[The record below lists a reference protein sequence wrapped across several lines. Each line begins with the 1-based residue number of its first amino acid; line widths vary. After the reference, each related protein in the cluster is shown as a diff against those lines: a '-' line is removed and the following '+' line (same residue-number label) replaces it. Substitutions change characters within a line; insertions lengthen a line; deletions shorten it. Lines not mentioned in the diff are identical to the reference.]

1 MKRSSSVW
9 ISMRAAV
16 MAAAMVIATTMAVTT
31 VAPAHAA
38 TSADPP
44 SEKRPSPDSAADPFP
59 ISVRVAPAIVLA
71 GKTGATAAVAGAPPV
86 ATSGGLSVVGDTLV
100 AGERT
105 VSVSWVAEGGATAG
119 ALQVRPD
126 ARGHYAATLAAPAKS
141 GTYRVDVV
149 APDGRG
155 RATASFRVVE
165 PIDLGSQI
173 ETTMSA
179 LDTAVAAGL
188 EAVADQVDA
197 QVDSPA
203 KEQAKKKIAAA
214 KRALA
219 EMSAQA
225 GSRALRG
232 TIGAISSDAAL
243 LESKRPRLESL
254 AAGVADAASETE
266 RVRGLTAQMS
276 SADVGCHQL
285 AFVTEVFKAISALL
299 NVKRKV
305 LDLSIGL
312 SKDVLADGASTRAK
326 GAGASAG
333 LAFATGQIVKNLPEL
348 TSASALA
355 GNAYGLFADAGAFI
369 SDTLFGMYC
378 EQFTGPVE
386 GIMNARFFK
395 APRAGDPPAM
405 WWSYNYRITGRI
417 VLYYPK
423 NAKGT
428 GPIRMNGRIE
438 GVAHGFQTWEDAL
451 TVIFPKLMNGAL
463 QKHYAFPPIEV
474 GAPAAAIATQ
484 GGGSLS
490 PYTQGSAAG
499 LAVPN
504 SFLVGVTGVLENGS
518 MTVLIGLARSDIDAT
533 HRVAVLILSPL
544 TGGLGPQVTWY
555 SLGFQKV
562 RNFLVNAAEGESM
575 KLAVTTEG
583 TRRVAQGTFGGKVDK
598 VKAKADYTLKVRAC
612 NPGC

>member
-1 MKRSSSVW
+1 MKRSTSYFFST
-9 ISMRAAV
+9 RAVTMAMV
-16 MAAAMVIATTMAVTT
+16 MAITI

-38 TSADPP
+38 APADPP
-44 SEKRPSPDSAADPFP
+44 SGKRPSPDSAADPFP
-59 ISVRVAPAIVLA
+59 ISVRVAPAIVLVV
-71 GKTGATAAVAGAPPV
+71 KPGAAAPGAGANPG
-86 ATSGGLSVVGDTLV
+86 AARGGLAVVGDTLV
-100 AGERT
+100 AGERA
-105 VSVSWVAEGGATAG
+105 VSVTSVAEDGATSA
-119 ALQVRPD
+119 AVQVRPD
-126 ARGHYAATLAAPAKS
+126 ARGHYATTLAAPAKP
-141 GTYRVDVV
+141 GHFRVDVV

-155 RATASFRVVE
+155 KATTRFRAVE
-165 PIDLGSQI
+165 PIDLAGQI
-173 ETTMSA
+173 ETTMAA
-179 LDTAVAAGL
+179 LDKAVAAGL
-188 EAVADQVDA
+188 EATEAQVGA

-203 KEQAKKKIAAA
+203 REQAKKKIAAA
-214 KRALA
+214 KKALA
-219 EMSAQA
+219 DVSAQ
-225 GSRALRG
+225 GGNRALRG
-232 TIGAISSDAAL
+232 TIGAIASDAAL
-243 LESKRPRLESL
+243 LESKRPQLDSL
-254 AAGVADAASETE
+254 TAGVADAASETE

-305 LDLSIGL
+305 VDSSIGL
-312 SKDVLADGASTRAK
+312 SKDILADGASNKAK
-326 GAGASAG
+326 GVGASPG
-333 LAFATGQIVKNLPEL
+333 LAFVTGQIVKNLPEL
-348 TSASALA
+348 TSVSALA
-355 GNAYGLFADAGAFI
+355 GNAYGVFADAGAFI

-405 WWSYNYRITGRI
+405 WWSYNYKITGRI
-417 VLYYPK
+417 VLYYPR

-428 GPIRMNGRIE
+428 GPIRLNGRIE
-438 GVAHGFQTWEDAL
+438 GVAHGFQAWEDAL

-474 GAPAAAIATQ
+474 GAPAATIATQ
-484 GGGSLS
+484 GGGALS

-499 LAVPN
+499 LAVPH
-504 SFLVGVTGVLENGS
+504 SFLVGVTGVLENSS
-518 MTVLIGLARSDIDAT
+518 MTVLIGPARSDIDAV

-555 SLGFQKV
+555 PLGFQKV

-575 KLAVTTEG
+575 KLAVSTESAQ
-583 TRRVAQGTFGGKVDK
+583 RIAQGTFGGKVDK